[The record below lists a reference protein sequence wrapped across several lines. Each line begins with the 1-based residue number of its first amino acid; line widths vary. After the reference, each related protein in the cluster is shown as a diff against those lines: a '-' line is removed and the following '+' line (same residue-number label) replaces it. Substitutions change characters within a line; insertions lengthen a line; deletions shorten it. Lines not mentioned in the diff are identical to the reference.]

1 VSIEVPPVRL
11 SLVLT
16 AYAALLGAC
25 LGSFLN
31 VCILRWGAEPK
42 QSVVRPPS
50 RCPKCGRGLAWYD
63 NVPVVSW
70 LVLRGRCRG
79 CGEPIS
85 IQYPLVELATAVI
98 WGYFAWRHGLTL
110 EALRDAVFG
119 TLLLGIAMTDAREY
133 IIPNEF
139 TYGGMAL
146 GLLLSF
152 PGGPRELVDSLQ
164 GIIFGAGFLYLIGA
178 LGSFLARRD
187 AMGGGDVAMMAMVGG
202 FLGWESVLATIFGGA
217 CIGVVLHLVSLA
229 VKRPRHPA
237 TAAALEPAKAPPPAV
252 ATAPGAA
259 PDPPPATDPEFK
271 TKEELRAEGYL
282 PFGVSLA
289 IAAAII
295 VLVDARGLIV
305 AWFGSYADSL
315 GL

>member
-1 VSIEVPPVRL
+1 MSIEVPPVSL
-11 SLVLT
+11 GLVLP
-16 AYAALLGAC
+16 AFAALLGAC

-50 RCPKCGRGLAWYD
+50 RCPKCGRGLSWYD

-98 WGYFAWRHGLTL
+98 WGYFAWRHGLSM

-146 GLLLSF
+146 GLLLSL
-152 PGGPRELVDSLQ
+152 PGGPRELAGSLQ

-178 LGSFLARRD
+178 LGSFVAGRD
-187 AMGGGDVAMMAMVGG
+187 AMGGGDIAMMAMVGA
-202 FLGWESVLATIFGGA
+202 FLGWQSVLATIFGGA
-217 CIGVVLHLVSLA
+217 CVGVVLHVVSLA
-229 VKRPRHPA
+229 LARKRHPA
-237 TAAALEPAKAPPPAV
+237 PATEPAIAQVSAPN
-252 ATAPGAA
+252 
-259 PDPPPATDPEFK
+259 TDPEFK
-271 TKEELRAEGYL
+271 TKEELRVEGYL

-289 IAAAII
+289 IAASLI
-295 VLVDARGLIV
+295 VLVDARGAIV

>member
-1 VSIEVPPVRL
+1 VSIEVPPVSL
-11 SLVLT
+11 SLVLP
-16 AYAALLGAC
+16 AFAALLGAC

-50 RCPKCGRGLAWYD
+50 RCPKCGRGLSWYE
-63 NVPVVSW
+63 NVPMVSW

-85 IQYPLVELATAVI
+85 IQYPLVELATALI
-98 WGYFAWRHGLTL
+98 WGYFAWRHGLSV

-146 GLLLSF
+146 GLLLSL
-152 PGGPRELVDSLQ
+152 PGGPGEVVGSLQ

-187 AMGGGDVAMMAMVGG
+187 AMGGGDVAMMAMVGA
-202 FLGWESVLATIFGGA
+202 FLGWQSVLATIFFGA
-217 CIGVVLHLVSLA
+217 CVGVVLHVVSLA
-229 VKRPRHPA
+229 LARLRHPA
-237 TAAALEPAKAPPPAV
+237 PATEPAIAPVAAV
-252 ATAPGAA
+252 AAEPVPAPN
-259 PDPPPATDPEFK
+259 TDPEFK
-271 TKEELRAEGYL
+271 TKDELHAEGYL

-289 IAAAII
+289 IAAALI
-295 VLVDARGLIV
+295 VLVDARGPIV
-305 AWFGSYADSL
+305 AWFSSYADTL

>member
-1 VSIEVPPVRL
+1 
-11 SLVLT
+11 
-16 AYAALLGAC
+16 
-25 LGSFLN
+25 
-31 VCILRWGAEPK
+31 
-42 QSVVRPPS
+42 
-50 RCPKCGRGLAWYD
+50 
-63 NVPVVSW
+63 

-85 IQYPLVELATAVI
+85 IQYPLVELGTAII
-98 WGYFAWRHGLTL
+98 WGYFAWRHGLSM

-146 GLLLSF
+146 GLLLSV
-152 PGGPRELVDSLQ
+152 PGGPREVVGSLQ
-164 GIIFGAGFLYLIGA
+164 GIVFGAGFLYLIGA

-187 AMGGGDVAMMAMVGG
+187 AMGGGDIAMTAMVGA
-202 FLGWESVLATIFGGA
+202 FLGWQSVLATIFGGA
-217 CIGVVLHLVSLA
+217 CIGVVLHVVSLTLA
-229 VKRPRHPA
+229 RERKRAATAPA
-237 TAAALEPAKAPPPAV
+237 TASAA
-252 ATAPGAA
+252 
-259 PDPPPATDPEFK
+259 DPEFK
-271 TKEELRAEGYL
+271 TKEDLRAEGYL

-295 VLVDARGLIV
+295 VLTGVRGPIV
-305 AWFGSYADSL
+305 AWFASYADSL

>member
-1 VSIEVPPVRL
+1 M
-11 SLVLT
+11 
-16 AYAALLGAC
+16 
-25 LGSFLN
+25 
-31 VCILRWGAEPK
+31 
-42 QSVVRPPS
+42 
-50 RCPKCGRGLAWYD
+50 
-63 NVPVVSW
+63 
-70 LVLRGRCRG
+70 
-79 CGEPIS
+79 
-85 IQYPLVELATAVI
+85 
-98 WGYFAWRHGLTL
+98 

-146 GLLLSF
+146 GLLLSL
-152 PGGPRELVDSLQ
+152 PGGPRELAGSLQ

-178 LGSFLARRD
+178 LGSFVAGRD
-187 AMGGGDVAMMAMVGG
+187 AMGGGDIAMMAMVGA
-202 FLGWESVLATIFGGA
+202 FLGWQSVLATIFGGA
-217 CIGVVLHLVSLA
+217 CVGVVLHVLSLA
-229 VKRPRHPA
+229 LARHRHPA
-237 TAAALEPAKAPPPAV
+237 TAPATAV
-252 ATAPGAA
+252 ATGPVAA

-271 TKEELRAEGYL
+271 SKEELRAEGYL

-295 VLVDARGLIV
+295 VLVDARGPIV

>member
-1 VSIEVPPVRL
+1 MSIEVPPVRL

-16 AYAALLGAC
+16 AYAALLGLC

-42 QSVVRPPS
+42 QSVVHPPS
-50 RCPKCGRGLAWYD
+50 RCPRCGRGLSWYD
-63 NVPVVSW
+63 NVPLVSW
-70 LVLRGRCRG
+70 LILRGRCRG

-85 IQYPLVELATAVI
+85 IQYPLVELGTAIV
-98 WGYFAWRHGLTL
+98 WGYFAWRHGLSM

-119 TLLLGIAMTDAREY
+119 TLLLGIALTDAREY

-152 PGGPRELVDSLQ
+152 PGGPRELIGSLQ
-164 GIIFGAGFLYLIGA
+164 GIIFGAGVLYLIGA

-187 AMGGGDVAMMAMVGG
+187 AMGGGDIAMMAMVGA
-202 FLGWESVLATIFGGA
+202 FLGWQCVLATIFGGA
-217 CIGVVLHLVSLA
+217 CIGVVLHVVSLA
-229 VKRPRHPA
+229 LARQKPPVTAVVTEPA
-237 TAAALEPAKAPPPAV
+237 TEPGPAS
-252 ATAPGAA
+252 
-259 PDPPPATDPEFK
+259 DPEFK
-271 TKEELRAEGYL
+271 TKAELRAEGYL

-289 IAAAII
+289 IAAAVI
-295 VLVDARGLIV
+295 VLSGARESLV

>member
-1 VSIEVPPVRL
+1 VSIELPPIGLGV
-11 SLVLT
+11 VLT
-16 AYAALLGAC
+16 GYAALVGAA

-50 RCPKCGRGLAWYD
+50 RCPKCGRGLSWYD

-79 CGEPIS
+79 CAEPIS
-85 IQYPLVELATAVI
+85 IQYPLVELATAII
-98 WGYFAWRHGLTL
+98 WGYFAWRHGLSL
-110 EALRDAVFG
+110 EALRNAVFG

-146 GLLLSF
+146 ALLLSV

-202 FLGWESVLATIFGGA
+202 FLGWQSVLATIFIGA
-217 CIGVVLHLVSLA
+217 CIGVVLYLVSLA
-229 VKRPRHPA
+229 LARQRQPA
-237 TAAALEPAKAPPPAV
+237 PVAATEAV
-252 ATAPGAA
+252 SA
-259 PDPPPATDPEFK
+259 EFK
-271 TKEELRAEGYL
+271 TREELRAEGYL

-289 IAAAII
+289 IAAAMI
-295 VLVDARGLIV
+295 VLVDARGPLV
-305 AWFGSYADSL
+305 AWFASYADSL

>member
-1 VSIEVPPVRL
+1 VSTEVAPVSL
-11 SLVLT
+11 SLVLP
-16 AYAALLGAC
+16 AFAALLGAC

-50 RCPKCGRGLAWYD
+50 RCPKCARGLSWYD

-70 LVLRGRCRG
+70 LVLRARCRG

-98 WGYFAWRHGLTL
+98 WGYFAWRHGLSM

-119 TLLLGIAMTDAREY
+119 TLLLGIAMTDAREF

-152 PGGPRELVDSLQ
+152 PGGPREVVGSLQ
-164 GIIFGAGFLYLIGA
+164 GIICGAGFLYLIGA
-178 LGSFLARRD
+178 LGSFLARRE
-187 AMGGGDVAMMAMVGG
+187 AMGGGDVAMMAMVGA
-202 FLGWESVLATIFGGA
+202 FLGWQSVLATIFGGA
-217 CIGVVLHLVSLA
+217 CVGVVLHVVSL
-229 VKRPRHPA
+229 VLTRRRHPA
-237 TAAALEPAKAPPPAV
+237 PATEPAIAPAN
-252 ATAPGAA
+252 APN
-259 PDPPPATDPEFK
+259 TDPEFK

-289 IAAAII
+289 IAAVLI
-295 VLVDARGLIV
+295 VLVDARGAIV

>member
-1 VSIEVPPVRL
+1 VSIEVPPVSL
-11 SLVLT
+11 GLVLP
-16 AYAALLGAC
+16 AFAALLGAC

-42 QSVVRPPS
+42 QSVVRPAS
-50 RCPKCGRGLAWYD
+50 RCPKCGRGLSWYE

-98 WGYFAWRHGLTL
+98 WGYFAWRHGLSM

-119 TLLLGIAMTDAREY
+119 TLLLGIAMTDAREF

-146 GLLLSF
+146 GLLLSL
-152 PGGPRELVDSLQ
+152 PGGPRELAGSLQ

-178 LGSFLARRD
+178 LGSFFAGRD
-187 AMGGGDVAMMAMVGG
+187 AMGGGDVAMMAMVGA
-202 FLGWESVLATIFGGA
+202 FLGWQSVLATIFGGA
-217 CIGVVLHLVSLA
+217 CVGVVLHVVSLA
-229 VKRPRHPA
+229 LARKRHPA
-237 TAAALEPAKAPPPAV
+237 QATEPAIAPAPA
-252 ATAPGAA
+252 PN
-259 PDPPPATDPEFK
+259 TDPEFK

-289 IAAAII
+289 IAAALI
-295 VLVDARGLIV
+295 VLVDARGAIV

>member
-1 VSIEVPPVRL
+1 VSIEVPQVRL
-11 SLVLT
+11 SLILT
-16 AYAALLGAC
+16 GYAALLGAC

-42 QSVVRPPS
+42 QSVVRPSS
-50 RCPKCGRGLAWYD
+50 RCPRCGRGLSWYD

-79 CGEPIS
+79 CGKPIS
-85 IQYPLVELATAVI
+85 IQYPLVELGTAII
-98 WGYFAWRHGLTL
+98 WGYFAWRHGLSM
-110 EALRDAVFG
+110 EAVRDAVFG

-146 GLLLSF
+146 GLLLSV
-152 PGGPRELVDSLQ
+152 PDGPRELVGSLQ

-187 AMGGGDVAMMAMVGG
+187 AMGGGDIAMMAMVGA
-202 FLGWESVLATIFGGA
+202 FLGWQSVLATIFGGA
-217 CIGVVLHLVSLA
+217 CIGVVLHVVSLA
-229 VKRPRHPA
+229 LTRQRHPV
-237 TAAALEPAKAPPPAV
+237 TAAATEPAV
-252 ATAPGAA
+252 APAPA
-259 PDPPPATDPEFK
+259 PDTDPEFK

-295 VLVDARGLIV
+295 VLIDARGPIV
-305 AWFGSYADSL
+305 AWFGTYADSL

>member
-1 VSIEVPPVRL
+1 MSIDVPPVRL

-42 QSVVRPPS
+42 QSVVHPPS
-50 RCPKCGRGLAWYD
+50 RCPKCGRGLSWYD

-85 IQYPLVELATAVI
+85 IQYPLVELGTAVI
-98 WGYFAWRHGLTL
+98 WGYFAWRHGLSM

-152 PGGPRELVDSLQ
+152 PGGPRELIASLQ

-178 LGSFLARRD
+178 LGSFVARRD
-187 AMGGGDVAMMAMVGG
+187 AMGGGDIAMMAMVGA
-202 FLGWESVLATIFGGA
+202 FLGWESVLATIFAGA
-217 CIGVVLHLVSLA
+217 CIGVVLHVVSLA
-229 VKRPRHPA
+229 LVRQSQP
-237 TAAALEPAKAPPPAV
+237 TAAPAAAMGAGPAPESAPPPA
-252 ATAPGAA
+252 TES
-259 PDPPPATDPEFK
+259 EFK

-289 IAAAII
+289 IAALLI
-295 VLVDARGLIV
+295 VLTGIRGPII

>member
-1 VSIEVPPVRL
+1 VSIEL
-11 SLVLT
+11 SRIDPGIVLT
-16 AYAALLGAC
+16 GYAALLGAA

-42 QSVVRPPS
+42 QSVVRPHS
-50 RCPKCGRGLAWYD
+50 RCPRCGRGLSWYE

-70 LVLRGRCRG
+70 LVQRGRCRG

-85 IQYPLVELATAVI
+85 IQYPLIELATAVI
-98 WGYFAWRHGLTL
+98 WGYFAWRHGLSV
-110 EALRDAVFG
+110 EALRDAVFV

-152 PGGPRELVDSLQ
+152 AGGPREVVDSLQ

-178 LGSFLARRD
+178 LGSFVAGRD

-202 FLGWESVLATIFGGA
+202 FLGWQSVLATIFGGA
-217 CIGVVLHLVSLA
+217 CVGVVLHVVSLA
-229 VKRPRHPA
+229 LTRRRQPVPTKV
-237 TAAALEPAKAPPPAV
+237 EPARMPV
-252 ATAPGAA
+252 AASASGPEPTPG
-259 PDPPPATDPEFK
+259 PTSPTDPEFK
-271 TKEELRAEGYL
+271 TRDELHAEGYL

-289 IAAAII
+289 IAAGLI
-295 VLVDARGLIV
+295 VLVDARQPIV
-305 AWFGSYADSL
+305 AWFATYADSL

>member
-1 VSIEVPPVRL
+1 VSIELPPIGLGV
-11 SLVLT
+11 VLT
-16 AYAALLGAC
+16 GYAALVGAA

-50 RCPKCGRGLAWYD
+50 RCPKCGRGLSWYD

-79 CGEPIS
+79 CAEPIS
-85 IQYPLVELATAVI
+85 IQYPLVELATAII
-98 WGYFAWRHGLTL
+98 WGYFAWRHGLSL
-110 EALRDAVFG
+110 EALRNAVFG

-146 GLLLSF
+146 ALLLSV

-202 FLGWESVLATIFGGA
+202 FLGWQSVLATIFIGA
-217 CIGVVLHLVSLA
+217 CIGVVLYVVSLA
-229 VKRPRHPA
+229 LARQRQPAPVAATEAVSAPPAPA
-237 TAAALEPAKAPPPAV
+237 TA
-252 ATAPGAA
+252 
-259 PDPPPATDPEFK
+259 PEFK
-271 TKEELRAEGYL
+271 TREELHAEGYL

-289 IAAAII
+289 IAAAMI
-295 VLVDARGLIV
+295 VLVDARGPLV
-305 AWFGSYADSL
+305 AWFASYADSL

>member
-1 VSIEVPPVRL
+1 MSIEPPPVHL

-42 QSVVRPPS
+42 QSVVHPSS
-50 RCPKCGRGLAWYD
+50 RCPKCGRGLSWYD

-85 IQYPLVELATAVI
+85 IQYPLVELGTAII
-98 WGYFAWRHGLTL
+98 WGYFAWRHGLST
-110 EALRDAVFG
+110 EAFRDAVFV

-152 PGGPRELVDSLQ
+152 PGGPREVVGSLQ

-187 AMGGGDVAMMAMVGG
+187 AMGGGDVAMMAMVGA

-217 CIGVVLHLVSLA
+217 CIGVVLHVVSLA
-229 VKRPRHPA
+229 LARLRAPA
-237 TAAALEPAKAPPPAV
+237 TAPAAVMAADPATKSA
-252 ATAPGAA
+252 AA
-259 PDPPPATDPEFK
+259 PATESEFK

-295 VLVDARGLIV
+295 VLAGLHGPIM
-305 AWFGSYADSL
+305 AWFGTYADSL